1 MHCNSMP
8 TLGVPALPTDRW
20 RGGCFVNTTPSP
32 LLDPD
37 EIEHALAVLVAPEQ
51 AFEIRILN
59 PHRAGRNWQP
69 KVTYGYFDNPDLVV
83 EALTALRLDAA
94 KGIYITLN
102 PIEPTL
108 LARSHNRFSDAKT
121 DSTTPDKYILS
132 RRWLL
137 VDFDPVRPAEISAS
151 DEEKAHAYE
160 RCQEVAK
167 DLWAAGWPPPVIADS
182 GNGYHHLYRV
192 NLPADDNRVKR
203 CLQALDLRF
212 SDASVKVDTAVFNP
226 SRIVKLYGTKTMKGD
241 NCPDLGR
248 PHRMSRIL
256 EVPDEI
262 EAIPVELLDAM
273 AGGAVEEE
281 PQPTRNRSPS
291 SGSKSPWD
299 KAKMEGFIS
308 RYLSQFDPGPATPY
322 ADGWKWVLRV
332 CPFDPAHDN
341 GSAVIIMRANG
352 TLGFRCQ
359 HDSCQG
365 KNWKALRAMFD
376 PKPDKPARKET
387 PTVTAAGGDEE
398 LIARCGPPI
407 LLDDRANPSDINQ
420 MFVAARHKRDN
431 LILFEPSLTLFYC
444 YDEPTGLWKPKTE
457 SRVVVEM
464 GDSLPALLDTYEA
477 APLLRKRS
485 ESFMSQV
492 LRFLK
497 GMAENAEAF
506 QHREPIIHVGNGVIH
521 LNEDPPALHEFSP
534 AYYSR
539 NRSEIR
545 YEPNAICPRFLDELL
560 GPALPED
567 DISLLQRYAGLC
579 LLGGNPAQRFLILRG
594 TAGGGKSTLVEVLET
609 IIGPHNVGQLRVHLL
624 TERFEIAGFLGKT
637 LLCGKDVPGDFLDNR
652 AAHVLKPLTG
662 GDRLSAE
669 QKNVK
674 HRFEVTGD
682 FAVIITTNSRLHVRL
697 DSDTE
702 AWRRRMLIIDFTLPP
717 TSKPIPHFARELVRT
732 EGPGILN
739 WCIDGAV
746 HLLAELREHGRIQLT
761 QAQKQRVDALLCESD
776 SVRHFVTHCVS
787 VDPTGD
793 VTVAELLTAYNAF
806 CAFQGWQAVTVRQF
820 ESQVCDHMVS
830 VHRAHKRTDI
840 RRNDKNQRGY
850 ARVSLQEAGSVAP
863 APKPAQSVELPF

>member
-1 MHCNSMP
+1 M
-8 TLGVPALPTDRW
+8 
-20 RGGCFVNTTPSP
+20 PSP

-37 EIEHALAVLVAPEQ
+37 EIEHALAVLVAPGQ

-121 DSTTPDKYILS
+121 DSTTPDKYIVS

-151 DEEKAHAYE
+151 DDEKARAHD
-160 RCQEVAK
+160 RCQEVRQV
-167 DLWAAGWPPPVIADS
+167 LLAAGWPPPVIADS
-182 GNGYHHLYRV
+182 GNGYHHLYCV
-192 NLPADDNRVKR
+192 DLPADDDRIKR

-212 SDASVKVDTAVFNP
+212 SDTEVKVDTAVFNP

-256 EVPDEI
+256 EVPEEI
-262 EAIPVELLDAM
+262 EAVPVEVLDAT
-273 AGGAVEEE
+273 AAVSMEED
-281 PQPTRNRSPS
+281 PQPARTRS
-291 SGSKSPWD
+291 SSGGSKSPWD
-299 KAKMEGFIS
+299 KARMEGFIG
-308 RYLSQFDPGPATPY
+308 RYLSHCDPGPATPY
-322 ADGWKWVLRV
+322 ADGLKWVLRV
-332 CPFDPAHDN
+332 CPFDPAHDDR
-341 GSAVIIMRANG
+341 SAVITMRANG
-352 TLGFRCQ
+352 ALGFRCQ

-365 KNWKALRAMFD
+365 KNWKALRAMVD
-376 PKPDKPARKET
+376 PKPDRPARKEI
-387 PTVTAAGGDEE
+387 PTVTPAGGDED

-407 LLDDRANPSDINQ
+407 LLDERANPSDINQ

-464 GDSLPALLDTYEA
+464 GDSLPALLDAYEA

-506 QHREPIIHVGNGVIH
+506 QRREPVIHVGNGVLH
-521 LNEDPPALHEFSP
+521 LNDDPPTLHEFSP
-534 AYYSR
+534 DYYSR

-609 IIGPHNVGQLRVHLL
+609 IIGSHNVAQLRVHLL

-717 TSKPIPHFARELVRT
+717 TAKPIPHFARELVRT

-746 HLLAELREHGRIQLT
+746 RLLAELREHGRIQLT
-761 QAQKQRVDALLCESD
+761 DAQKQRVDALLCESD
-776 SVRHFVTHCVS
+776 SVRHFVTKCVTT
-787 VDPTGD
+787 DPTGD
-793 VTVAELLTAYNAF
+793 VTVSELLTAYNSF
-806 CAFQGWQAVTVRQF
+806 CASQGWQAVTVRQF

-840 RRNDKNQRGY
+840 QRNDKNQRGY

-863 APKPAQSVELPF
+863 SPEPAQPDFILF